1 MRTYGR
7 GRLGSVS
14 SRPMILHTF
23 VILLPLFVI
32 CAGGF
37 LMDRLF
43 SLSEDTLVRAVSDF
57 FFPLLVFSSLYASEI
72 NGAQTA
78 RIFASTVVVAAI
90 LFGLSYLYCHVT
102 GRNSRELVPPLVFMN
117 SGFLGIPLMKL
128 LGGSEAMNLTVIFD
142 PLTTFII
149 FTMGIIVVSGG
160 FSLRGV
166 KEMVKSPLL
175 WAIGAGFLFRFLRIP
190 LPEPMLQTMDFGAS
204 AASAL
209 AVFTLGC
216 SLSKRKLELD
226 IHIAAGFLIRTVGG
240 FFVGVVA
247 VRLLSLS
254 GAAAQV
260 VIVASALP
268 SAVFSFVLPLRYGVK
283 PQYAGSLVFV
293 STVLGIV
300 TVPLS
305 ISLAEFFIG

>member
-1 MRTYGR
+1 
-7 GRLGSVS
+7 
-14 SRPMILHTF
+14 
-23 VILLPLFVI
+23 
-32 CAGGF
+32 
-37 LMDRLF
+37 
-43 SLSEDTLVRAVSDF
+43 
-57 FFPLLVFSSLYASEI
+57 
-72 NGAQTA
+72 
-78 RIFASTVVVAAI
+78 
-90 LFGLSYLYCHVT
+90 
-102 GRNSRELVPPLVFMN
+102 MN

-142 PLTTFII
+142 QFNTFII

-190 LPEPMLQTMDFGAS
+190 LPEPMLQQWISALPRHRPWRFSPSD
-204 AASAL
+204 AASPNANSNSISISPPIPHPDGRRIL
-209 AVFTLGC
+209 RGSSRGQAP
-216 SLSKRKLELD
+216 
-226 IHIAAGFLIRTVGG
+226 
-240 FFVGVVA
+240 
-247 VRLLSLS
+247 SLS